1 MGCLGHFGATAKLA
15 LQSHQEKRRK
25 QKEEEERERRR
36 REEEEERI
44 RREEQERV
52 EREERERRRKEEERR
67 IWIWFFVRNS
77 FLSPTELQIWTWM
90 GGFHWDTWI
99 HKIT

>member
-1 MGCLGHFGATAKLA
+1 MLRLPSICVWGHGKIC
-15 LQSHQEKRRK
+15 QEKRRK

-52 EREERERRRKEEERR
+52 EREERERRRKEEEHR
-67 IWIWFFVRNS
+67 
-77 FLSPTELQIWTWM
+77 
-90 GGFHWDTWI
+90 TWI
-99 HKIT
+99 GRFQKQLTVADWTANYFHGWEDLIGIHG